1 MEALAIFGIACNVMQ
16 TINFAHETIS
26 IVKRIHQSGSPEQ
39 GLVEIGQH
47 LSEAAG
53 NLHQELS
60 KRPKPL
66 KKPEH
71 DLIETA
77 RKCMVAAKELKEEVD
92 YLSIPDNRKGF
103 RASTAVAAKAIWRK
117 RRLQRLEKA
126 LTDYQ
131 RIMETE
137 VLLRIN
143 ITLDAVEIQQQEG
156 FNHLSEQLRVFIQ
169 QYSTGNRTMSDLVK
183 READVLKTH
192 ITSELV
198 QNQESVNRHVSFEL
212 GVKEVSL
219 KSHVTASTSDV
230 GSSLSA
236 QMSTLDVQ
244 SSKERARERFLGSLK
259 FPGMN
264 ARKNQIAQNYP
275 NTCFWFLGLDVE
287 DDDSSDDSSVE
298 SSSDGFD
305 VGYGTDSSQYGDDT
319 DSSAESS
326 QDGSAEPTWDSF
338 VDWLE
343 SDSKLYW
350 VSGKPGSGKSIL
362 MKFLTSR
369 PETRHALQR
378 WRPEVKILSHYLWS
392 PGAVMGRNIKGVW
405 CSLLYQLFVDSED
418 LIDWIL
424 AGQPQLRHK
433 ESDSDWDIVELT
445 QLGKTSLSVSR
456 RALCIFIDGLDE
468 ICLEDGADGI
478 IGVVNELRINH
489 QIKICVS
496 SRPEPA
502 FQRQFTTHPHVIIH
516 DVTSSDIKR
525 FAEGILCQSC
535 LPENELDRSPLL
547 QTLINTLVERAQ
559 GVFLW
564 AMLVAKSLLRGLKNH
579 DTDDE
584 LYARLDGM
592 PSDLVQLYYH
602 MWSRLPEDDRQVY
615 QEKAA
620 LYFNL
625 ILGIHRTHFILLTIN
640 YWNYSVLEMM
650 LASDARIQEDFFM
663 SLDNDISVDT
673 WKRKCDTVIRDI
685 EISCAELLE
694 MRMEAVGWDFRT
706 VPEDYKVLIPYTTKV
721 ITYFHRTIY
730 DFFKNTDE
738 GKSILFSPKYKEA
751 DITKRQFKASLILC
765 RVGDKIH
772 ANSMDQK
779 TLLDTYLHCL
789 SRLQSFLPPA
799 CINELFTYCR
809 YAWLRGFIQDED
821 LSQAQDATTSCL
833 KDFMTYV
840 AQYGLL
846 DIMKAHVNTHEIDV
860 RSITTYLF
868 ASCSLKGIRH
878 LSERGSRKCL
888 EYGLQTIQYLLERG
902 ADPNSNIVY
911 LFADR
916 AKGHKD
922 WPRNY
927 DRVRCAFGVFLISL
941 LSIAFGISTPQRLPE
956 YPDNGIRKT
965 VQLLVEHGADPNSK
979 SPIIYGLDIG
989 GYGWPLSIDSF
1000 LAVDN
1005 HRDTWSRDLV
1015 LVLEIKNSRIVEA
1028 IYDRLQT
1035 RSQQSWSIWGTK
1047 DIRVVAFS
1055 ERNQTTKRHVFSKV
1069 ESMEDSAE
1077 LLEMVRPFDMEL
1089 GSGGL
1094 DHVHIEHIAHRSP
1107 VIENIQEYF
1116 RELGWCVPSDR
1127 PSVSVEDC
1135 NSSGESEDDLLA

>member
-592 PSDLVQLYYH
+592 PSDLVQLYHH
-602 MWSRLPEDDRQVY
+602 MWSRLQEDDRQVY

-625 ILGIHRTHFILLTIN
+625 ILGIHRIPFILMTIN
-640 YWNYSVLEMM
+640 YRNYSVLEMM

-673 WKRKCDTVIRDI
+673 WKRKCDTVIKDI
-685 EISCAELLE
+685 EISCAGLLE
-694 MRMEAVGWDFRT
+694 IRMEDITRQFSLAFL
-706 VPEDYKVLIPYTTKV
+706 EDYKVFIPYTFKM

-738 GKSILFSPKYKEA
+738 GKKILFSPQYTKA
-751 DITKRQFKASLILC
+751 DIIKRQFKASLIL
-765 RVGDKIH
+765 RQVRTKEDLG
-772 ANSMDQK
+772 AYLN
-779 TLLDTYLHCL
+779 LLSY
-789 SRLQSFLPPA
+789 LQSFLPPD

-809 YAWLRGFIQDED
+809 SVWLRGFIQAKD
-821 LSQAQDATTSCL
+821 LSQAQDATNSCL
-833 KDFMTYV
+833 TNFMAYV
-840 AQYGLL
+840 AQYGLP
-846 DIMKAHVNTHEIDV
+846 DIVKAHVNACDTGVE
-860 RSITTYLF
+860 SITTHLL
-868 ASCSLKGIRH
+868 ASCSLKGGLNFPETR
-878 LSERGSRKCL
+878 SRKPI
-888 EYGLQTIQYLLERG
+888 EYYLQIIQYLLDRG
-902 ADPNSNIVY
+902 ADPNLKIAY
-911 LFADR
+911 LFDDLWYN
-916 AKGHKD
+916 KD

-927 DRVRCAFGVFLISL
+927 NKTVSAFSIFLTSL
-941 LSIAFGISTPQRLPE
+941 LSIYVMDRVPSQMGILQYQSNEIIET
-956 YPDNGIRKT
+956 I
-965 VQLLVEHGADPNSK
+965 QLLLEHGGDTGSRSPVIYELGHTHRPLLSTIDP
-979 SPIIYGLDIG
+979 I
-989 GYGWPLSIDSF
+989 
-1000 LAVDN
+1000 LAVYN
-1005 HRDTWSRDLV
+1005 VKWWWRNDLV
-1015 LVLEIKNSRIVEA
+1015 LVLDIKNSFIVEI
-1028 IYDRLQT
+1028 IYSMLHNTGRLCLDIQDP
-1035 RSQQSWSIWGTK
+1035 Q
-1047 DIRVVAFS
+1047 DIRVVAFC
-1055 ERNQTTKRHVFSKV
+1055 ERTWAAEGSVFSKV

-1077 LLEMVRPFDMEL
+1077 LLKIVRPFDMEP

-1135 NSSGESEDDLLA
+1135 SSSGESEDDSLA